1 MVYIQ
6 LMYLPEVLLLFLINT
21 FIIINQLNLQGCGEE
36 VHSLWIMVQL
46 PGVKCQM
53 QQLRGATPRIVV
65 KHLAG
70 EPLHPARINLV
81 RMGRKNVD
89 I

>member
-1 MVYIQ
+1 MV
-6 LMYLPEVLLLFLINT
+6 FLICINL
-21 FIIINQLNLQGCGEE
+21 IIATQLNLQECGEE

-53 QQLRGATPRIVV
+53 QQPRGAIPMIVV
-65 KHLAG
+65 KHLVG
-70 EPLHPARINLV
+70 GPLHPAPINLV
-81 RMGRKNVD
+81 R